1 MKNNFLKRLLSSI
14 LLLSIFYF
22 ILIIESY
29 LFLIFLIFLFLVSIY
44 EWNNLV
50 KNKSLKLFGF
60 IFLSL
65 SYFTVHEIKNIDTN
79 SSFFVFVIS
88 VCVGS
93 DFGGYVFGKLLGGPK
108 LTTISPK
115 KTYSGFFGGILCAIL
130 FGFSCKFLFNLT
142 LPNYTFHNFNF
153 LLTIILLSVTS
164 QFGDLV
170 ISFFKRKANLDDTGK
185 IIPGH
190 GGLLD
195 RIDGMIFA
203 FPLFYLFAIN
213 NFN

>member
-14 LLLSIFYF
+14 VLLSIFYF
-22 ILIIESY
+22 ILIIENY
-29 LFLIFLIFLFLVSIY
+29 LFLIFLIFLFLVSIF

-50 KNKSLKLFGF
+50 KNISLKLFGF

-65 SYFTVHEIKNIDTN
+65 SYFSVHEIKNIDTN
-79 SSFFVFVIS
+79 SSFFIFIIS

-93 DFGGYVFGKLLGGPK
+93 DFGGYVFGKLIGGPK
-108 LTTISPK
+108 LTTISPN

-130 FGFSCKFLFNLT
+130 LGFSCKFIFNLT

-164 QFGDLV
+164 QIGDLV

-203 FPLFYLFAIN
+203 FPLSYLFVIN

>member
-22 ILIIESY
+22 ILIIENY

>member
-14 LLLSIFYF
+14 VLLSIFYF
-22 ILIIESY
+22 ILIIENY
-29 LFLIFLIFLFLVSIY
+29 LFLIFLIFLFLVSIF

-50 KNKSLKLFGF
+50 KIISLKLFGF
-60 IFLSL
+60 IFLSF
-65 SYFTVHEIKNIDTN
+65 SYFSVYEIKNIDTN
-79 SSFFVFVIS
+79 SIFFVFIVS

-93 DFGGYVFGKLLGGPK
+93 DFGGYFFGKLLGGPK
-108 LTTISPK
+108 LTTISPN

-130 FGFSCKFLFNLT
+130 LGFSCKFLFNLT

-164 QFGDLV
+164 QIGDLV

-203 FPLFYLFAIN
+203 FPLFYLFVIN

>member
-14 LLLSIFYF
+14 FLLFIFYF
-22 ILIIESY
+22 ILITENY
-29 LFLIFLIFLFLVSIY
+29 LFLIFLIFLFLVSIF

-65 SYFTVHEIKNIDTN
+65 SYFTVHEIKNFDTN
-79 SSFFVFVIS
+79 SSLFVFVIS

-93 DFGGYVFGKLLGGPK
+93 DFGGYFFGKLLGGPK
-108 LTTISPK
+108 LTTISPN
-115 KTYSGFFGGILCAIL
+115 KTYSGFFGGIFCAIFL
-130 FGFSCKFLFNLT
+130 GFSCKFIFNLT
-142 LPNYTFHNFNF
+142 FINYALHNFNF
-153 LLTIILLSVTS
+153 LLIITFLSVTS
-164 QFGDLV
+164 QIGDLV

-203 FPLFYLFAIN
+203 FPLFYLFVLN